1 MMTAALILGVSSV
14 ALLQFFISYCRSIIA
29 ASTAQPLSE
38 QVREVTGI
46 RDRQI
51 RSEEF
56 LRLLQLTSLCP
67 DSGTDQ
73 TAITAVRAYFR
84 MVSFVRMALRGVI
97 PGIVSWTEAE
107 LIRCAHF
114 AAVALDRRIS
124 YSRNLMAQQ
133 YYSRTS

>member
-1 MMTAALILGVSSV
+1 MMAAALILGFSSV
-14 ALLQFFISYCRSIIA
+14 ALLQFFVSYCRSIIA

-51 RSEEF
+51 RGEEF

-67 DSGTDQ
+67 DSGADQ

-84 MVSFVRMALRGVI
+84 IVSFARVALRGVI

-107 LIRCAHF
+107 LSGCAHF

-124 YSRNLMAQQ
+124 HSRNLMAQQ
-133 YYSRTS
+133 YSRTS

>member
-1 MMTAALILGVSSV
+1 MITAALILGFSLV
-14 ALLQFFISYCRSIIA
+14 AMLQFFVSYCRSIIA

-46 RDRQI
+46 RDGQLRG
-51 RSEEF
+51 EEF

-67 DSGTDQ
+67 DSGVDHG
-73 TAITAVRAYFR
+73 AIRAVRAYFR
-84 MVSFVRMALRGVI
+84 MVSFARTALRGVI

-107 LIRCAHF
+107 LTGCAHF

-133 YYSRTS
+133 YSRTS